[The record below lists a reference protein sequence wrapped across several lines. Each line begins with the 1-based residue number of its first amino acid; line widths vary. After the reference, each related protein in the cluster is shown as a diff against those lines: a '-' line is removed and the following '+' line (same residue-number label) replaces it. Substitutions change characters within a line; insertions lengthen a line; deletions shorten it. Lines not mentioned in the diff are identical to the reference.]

1 MRVYKH
7 SINKYRINLI
17 TKQDEVPVTV
27 DLWGTE
33 LGIQEWIEANKMD
46 IPFDITDALKWS
58 EGIVRDATQANAP
71 AQRFDLDS
79 VALHPVFGTVMFFG
93 LIS

>member
-33 LGIQEWIEANKMD
+33 LGIQEWIEANKMED
-46 IPFDITDALKWS
+46 AIDEPVYEVMEYGPVQEGQPIPEWS
-58 EGIVRDATQANAP
+58 Y
-71 AQRFDLDS
+71 
-79 VALHPVFGTVMFFG
+79 
-93 LIS
+93 